1 MRGQKNPFASPHAIS
16 HSNKKAPSGQ
26 ELSDQIVALFKD
38 PGSVVQPI
46 PMSND
51 RQVIASVTSLITQYK
66 SSSDWDSKL
75 DVITQLMGIVSG
87 GACNF
92 ISFMQHVDK
101 LEPLISECILSLRGA
116 LVKYTCLL
124 IAQLSEKLC
133 QSFANTVL
141 SLIPTLFRPTQNG
154 TLIIADSCKLAILS
168 VARCCQSKKVLLSIL
183 ELHTS
188 KSGVQRTLVAHCV
201 FLIVSNWERDIVVG
215 SFRAIEKVLLVLLND
230 PSADARQFARDTV
243 RKLQEVVPEKCKRMM
258 EKTDQRTR
266 VSLIGPQETEK
277 TVKPSKRAASVSN
290 DKRANA
296 VTPKA
301 AKMAIAQAEKPV
313 FEKGKE
319 RPYFSYLRQL
329 ILQGESEEIVQKA
342 SEVSESIIASMTGTT
357 QEIVV
362 LSMTILD
369 GVLTIIPD
377 AFLVHLP
384 VILGV
389 LFEQSL
395 KDAAGTKRIAEKLI
409 GVVSELYPA
418 DELLDAALKCR
429 ASWPALLFVDK
440 AVHGKN
446 VKVTSEMIALI
457 VTLCITADCRDAQQ
471 DDPRELV
478 VSLLLFLRTKFA
490 DEFMAAAKDFDQSTQ
505 TCLKEL
511 GLDPSGKEVTIPE
524 PVEQTQRQEN
534 SEQTEVMPVEK
545 STMETIVVKPR
556 PVGKLMTLAL
566 FDVPPEPQLMWQLE
580 NSPSTIVT
588 IEPTHQP
595 RSPLANK
602 GPFQKVEEPQKQQ
615 EQAKSEPTT
624 PEVQKQTDQK
634 ETTEAPKQEPQ
645 KNLNEE
651 REGNKEQDK
660 TNPDGT
666 VQNAV
671 PEKPSPL
678 RRVQLASETIEAQPR
693 PKMQIGKQESF
704 DISLDKGASTPKK
717 QEPRSD
723 IHAVQMLASIS
734 EEERSPVLS
743 LQRKKQEDSPP
754 KRLSPLKKQ
763 PVIKPEP
770 RPADEP
776 KKVQDAEPRRV
787 ALRPEIDDP
796 LYVVKKPEP
805 KRNARKQP
813 LDDPRRVTRPEI
825 EEELKYEAKP
835 EPDEPKYVVTTPQPK
850 KSELMDQ
857 RDEEFIERIRAQVQA
872 IEHHTM
878 PQLVRMLL
886 TMNDKI
892 PTLEQIG
899 ALIEADKGKDIEIAL
914 PHLIRLT
921 RTSVSN
927 EVECVLQIAGNY
939 INSAELL
946 DMVIGLLDE
955 PDPCPFIEFLSRVV
969 ACATKM
975 ELAPRIRK
983 MMNRLVPFL
992 SHSAADVRKHAVL
1005 CIVEIRFV
1013 MGASFDMEIA
1023 RLKNVPRKLVIHY
1036 FQKRQAQ
1043 S

>member
-1 MRGQKNPFASPHAIS
+1 MRGQKKPFASPHAIS
-16 HSNKKAPSGQ
+16 HSNKKVPSGQ
-26 ELSDQIVALFKD
+26 ELSDQIVALFKNPD
-38 PGSVVQPI
+38 SAVKPI

-51 RQVIASVTSLITQYK
+51 RQVIASVTALITQYK

-75 DVITQLMGIVSG
+75 DVITQFMGIVSG

-124 IAQLSEKLC
+124 VAQLSEKLC

-230 PSADARQFARDTV
+230 PSAEARQFARDTV
-243 RKLQEVVPEKCKRMM
+243 RKLQEIVPEKCKRMM

-266 VSLIGPQETEK
+266 VSLIGPQETET

-290 DKRANA
+290 DRRANPVRQSA

-301 AKMAIAQAEKPV
+301 AKMAMAQVEKPV

-342 SEVSESIIASMTGTT
+342 SEVSESIISSMTGPT

-395 KDAAGTKRIAEKLI
+395 KDGAGTKRIAEKLI

-429 ASWPALLFVDK
+429 ASWPAFLFVDK
-440 AVHGKN
+440 VVHGKN
-446 VKVTSEMIALI
+446 VKLTSDMIGVI

-471 DDPRELV
+471 EDPKELV

-490 DEFMAAAKDFDQSTQ
+490 DEFMTAAKDFDQSTQ

-511 GLDPSGKEVTIPE
+511 GLDPSDKEATILE
-524 PVEQTQRQEN
+524 PAEEPQLQEN
-534 SEQTEVMPVEK
+534 SERTEVMPLEK
-545 STMETIVVKPR
+545 STMEAVVVKPR

-595 RSPLANK
+595 RSPVANK
-602 GPFQKVEEPQKQQ
+602 GPFQKAEEPPKVKSEETKPETQKQ
-615 EQAKSEPTT
+615 A
-624 PEVQKQTDQK
+624 DQK
-634 ETTEAPKQEPQ
+634 ETAEVPKQEEHQ
-645 KNLNEE
+645 KTE
-651 REGNKEQDK
+651 REGNKEQLNQEK
-660 TNPDGT
+660 
-666 VQNAV
+666 VV

-704 DISLDKGASTPKK
+704 DISLEKASTPKK

-743 LQRKKQEDSPP
+743 LQRKKQEESPP
-754 KRLSPLKKQ
+754 KRLAPPKKQ
-763 PVIKPEP
+763 PEP
-770 RPADEP
+770 KPADEP
-776 KKVQDAEPRRV
+776 KKVQDVEPRRV
-787 ALRPEIDDP
+787 APRQELDEP

-805 KRNARKQP
+805 KRTARQQQ
-813 LDDPRRVTRPEI
+813 LGDPRRVTRPEI
-825 EEELKYEAKP
+825 EEEIKYQAKA
-835 EPDEPKYVVTTPQPK
+835 EPDEPKYVATTPQPK
-850 KSELMDQ
+850 KVSEPSTTIDP

-886 TMNDKI
+886 TIDDKI
-892 PTLEQIG
+892 PALEQIG
-899 ALIEADKGKDIEIAL
+899 ALIEAEKGRDIDIAL

-969 ACATKM
+969 ACATKI